1 MATANRTRTVVVGV
15 FHDRAHAQ
23 AAVDELRR
31 MGFGEDQIG
40 VAAREGA
47 GVTDATE
54 LDTDTHAGEGAV
66 AGGLAGAGVGGLWA
80 VGIAAGV
87 LPAIGPAIAGGILAS
102 ILASAATG
110 AVAGGVIG
118 ALLGIGVPEDEAKY
132 YDEEFRSGRTIVTV
146 RAENRFD
153 EAQDVLRRHGAYDV
167 NSSGT
172 SGSISASSAS
182 AASNAAACATGTG
195 SAATMSTGARTTS
208 TGERTMQLREEELH
222 AHKTPVQTGEVAVH
236 KEVVTEHKTI
246 DVPVMREEVVIER
259 RPASGH
265 STTSGQIGA
274 GGELRIPVK
283 EEKVNVN
290 KETVVKEEVSIGKR
304 QVHDT
309 EKVSGNVRK
318 EQIRVEKDGDVDV
331 KRK

>member
-31 MGFGEDQIG
+31 LGFGEDQIG

-47 GVTDATE
+47 GVTDATD

-118 ALLGIGVPEDEAKY
+118 ALLGIGVPEDEARY
-132 YDEEFRSGRTIVTV
+132 YDEEFRTGRTIVTV

-153 EAQDVLRRHGAYDV
+153 EAQEVLRRHGAYDI
-167 NSSGT
+167 NSSP
-172 SGSISASSAS
+172 SVAGSMTGMG
-182 AASNAAACATGTG
+182 AASTR
-195 SAATMSTGARTTS
+195 STVSGDK
-208 TGERTMQLREEELH
+208 TMQLREEELH
-222 AHKTPVQTGEVAVH
+222 ARTTPVQKGEVAVH
-236 KEVVTEHKTI
+236 KEIVTEHKTI

-259 RPASGH
+259 RPVSGDAAC
-265 STTSGQIGA
+265 TTGTITPE
-274 GGELRIPVK
+274 GEIRIPVK
-283 EEKVNVN
+283 EEQVNVE

-309 EKVSGNVRK
+309 EKVSGTVRK
-318 EQIRVEKDGDVDV
+318 EQVRVEKDGDVDV
-331 KRK
+331 RRK